1 MNETLRAS
9 KLNPTIVSGL
19 LQMLNAVTID
29 RIRIAV
35 TIDYIFLFI
44 QVLTFAQEMIS
55 AVIGFYSSSPVLFD
69 GLFDDEQ

>member
-9 KLNPTIVSGL
+9 ELNPTISGL
-19 LQMLNAVTID
+19 LQMLND
-29 RIRIAV
+29 KIRIAV

-44 QVLTFAQEMIS
+44 QVLTFAQEMVS